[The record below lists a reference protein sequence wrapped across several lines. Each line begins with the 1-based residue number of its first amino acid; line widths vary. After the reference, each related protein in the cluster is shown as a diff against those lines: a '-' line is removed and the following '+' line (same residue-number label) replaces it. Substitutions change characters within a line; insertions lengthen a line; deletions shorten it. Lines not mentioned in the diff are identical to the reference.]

1 MALAARNLVV
11 RVRTSDNGA
20 FHVVDDLKEASMSQS
35 GNNQDVSTFGS
46 AWIRRIQGLKDAT
59 YSLSG
64 FYNPSDADGQAA
76 LRAAWLGDA
85 PITVQFL
92 PDGTTGFQQS
102 VRVSTYEV
110 SASVD
115 GVQEVSIEL
124 EGDGAISAVP
134 AV

>member
-11 RVRTSDNGA
+11 KVGSSENGSFNTVA
-20 FHVVDDLKEASMSQS
+20 DLKEASMSQS

-46 AWIRRIQGLKDAT
+46 DWIKRIQGLKDAT

-64 FYNPSDADGQAA
+64 FYNGGDTNGQKA
-76 LRAAWLGDA
+76 LRDAWLGDD
-85 PITVQFL
+85 PIFVQFL
-92 PDGTTGFQQS
+92 PDGTTGFKQA
-102 VRVSTYEV
+102 VKVSSYEV

-124 EGDGAISAVP
+124 EGDGPISSVTA
-134 AV
+134 